1 MEYAIHLLALFIAL
15 NFLLK
20 VGFYPRWGMWT
31 VAAGYA
37 FFCVA
42 GDSMDDGTVQDRG
55 GSFLCLPSTDVEL
68 VGMCHSGSRRN
79 DNFLFRLFRRNAYPQ
94 HGLQTSGHPLPEVI
108 PRHTDRRSNMLCPGT
123 AAFHFSR
130 NRFRQS
136 LMDSSRCYFLCSLCW
151 EPSAAACYR

>member
-1 MEYAIHLLALFIAL
+1 MEYVIHLLALFIAL
-15 NFLLK
+15 NVLSTLGN
-20 VGFYPRWGMWT
+20 VDGCRRLCL
-31 VAAGYA
+31 
-37 FFCVA
+37 FCVA

-55 GSFLCLPSTDVEL
+55 GIFFCLPSTDVKL
-68 VGMCHSGSRRN
+68 VGMCHPGSRRN

-136 LMDSSRCYFLCSLCW
+136 LMDSSRRYFPCSLCW